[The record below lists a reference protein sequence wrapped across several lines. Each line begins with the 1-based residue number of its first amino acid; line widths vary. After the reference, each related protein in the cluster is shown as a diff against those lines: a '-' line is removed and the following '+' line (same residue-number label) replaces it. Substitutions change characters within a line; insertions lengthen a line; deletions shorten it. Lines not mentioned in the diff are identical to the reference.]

1 MATPRKGRKKRVY
14 GGSRGIPDS
23 KSPQSDSAAPKRG
36 GYHKYQ
42 AMNPQ
47 RAAAEFLRAKGKLT
61 QQQAADR
68 FGFPRTT
75 LGDVLARAAREGL
88 TADDLDPL
96 KPSNSPISHR
106 VAPLPAKKLRGSGR
120 PPVLTEAE
128 EAGLVNLI
136 LKHWAGNL
144 SLNRVQLGVY
154 VMRLLEGRKF
164 PGDAAWR
171 LKGGPSA
178 KWFKG
183 FIRRHKAIISLRK
196 GDPLAHNRREV
207 SKQQIDSFF
216 DVLKEVEDINGGPLR
231 AEQIYNLDETCFMPD
246 GTVSRVLTG
255 RGATHTHTFSAG
267 NRDSVTILPCICA
280 DGTSLPPL
288 VIGKGKDMG
297 KPKWAADLADI
308 VRGTAFESAVF
319 VNQESSYMTSE

>member
-1 MATPRKGRKKRVY
+1 MYASPYLVYMSDFVVCHSSYEIQYGNGWKYFVIGSLELLSLELDAYIVFIRSLEDTLSMASPRKGRKKRVH
-14 GGSRGIPDS
+14 GGTPAS
-23 KSPQSDSAAPKRG
+23 KSPQSNSPAHKRG
-36 GYHKYQ
+36 GYHKYHT
-42 AMNPQ
+42 MNPQ
-47 RAAAEFLRAKGKLT
+47 RAAAEFLRAGGKLT

-68 FGFPRTT
+68 YGVPRMTMA
-75 LGDVLARAAREGL
+75 DVLIKRAARDGL
-88 TADDLDPL
+88 TADDLDPV
-96 KPSNSPISHR
+96 KPSNSPIYHR

-120 PPVLTEAE
+120 PPVLTKAE

-164 PGDAAWR
+164 PGDASWR
-171 LKGGPSA
+171 LQGGPSA

-216 DVLKEVEDINGGPLR
+216 SVLKE
-231 AEQIYNLDETCFMPD
+231 AEELAQWR
-246 GTVSRVLTG
+246 S
-255 RGATHTHTFSAG
+255 THCRS
-267 NRDSVTILPCICA
+267 ILQP
-280 DGTSLPPL
+280 
-288 VIGKGKDMG
+288 
-297 KPKWAADLADI
+297 
-308 VRGTAFESAVF
+308 R
-319 VNQESSYMTSE
+319 